1 MFQKSD
7 ELYMPACL
15 CIYRYIP
22 EYNLLSVHQAI
33 CMHVLMTDQL
43 VLGNQ
48 WVCSFM
54 GKIIS
59 PILNIP

>member
-7 ELYMPACL
+7 ELYMPECL

-22 EYNLLSVHQAI
+22 EYNLLSMHQAT
-33 CMHVLMTDQL
+33 CMHVFLNDHL

-48 WVCSFM
+48 WSFL
-54 GKIIS
+54 GKTMS
-59 PILNIP
+59 PPLNIP